1 MKKHAFLAGFLAML
15 TAAPAK
21 SEEFQTI
28 SERDSFLAL
37 VKGKQLTRLGIKLDV
52 LSSGQIQGRAFGK
65 TVKGQWNWKNGYFCR
80 DLYFGEQDLGPNCQV
95 VKANGRTLRF
105 IADQGAGQS
114 ADLRL
119 N

>member
-1 MKKHAFLAGFLAML
+1 MKKYVFLAWALAVL
-15 TAAPAK
+15 TSAPAM

-28 SERDSFLAL
+28 NDRSSFLAL
-37 VKGKQLTRLGIKLDV
+37 VSGKQLTRLGIKLDV

-65 TVKGQWNWKNGYFCR
+65 PVKGAWNWKNGYFCR
-80 DLYFGEQDLGPNCQV
+80 DLYFGDRDLGPNCQV